1 MKAHSSS
8 TLPPGSVLIQSGQT
22 IPQSVS
28 MAALQANNVTSVPQ
42 NLQVWT
48 PSPSG
53 TITVSGITS
62 SRNSTNL
69 VTLPSGQTVLMA
81 NLVTTATTGSI
92 SLPTSS
98 LAKQQIQVPSG
109 PLATQLTNPT
119 VIQGPNGPMSMALPG
134 GIISN
139 NALNS
144 FNNPSN
150 AFVPNPMGNMAT
162 DQPVHIAQIIDNQLH
177 TGTACFT
184 TNAGFQGIAPMNQVI
199 LDSSSFNLGAAQTQ
213 NKLINMSPV
222 RPHTLVSSPMQHINV
237 GNSFVTAGNLP
248 RGLSSD
254 SSLSETVVGS
264 NTQNLSIQE
273 TAGYSVQDDS
283 SLVIQNSTSTI
294 PSSNTTLPEIPCST
308 EDSQTNIESKCVV
321 GEQTNSMF
329 TSSSLSELLT
339 EFEPHLQLD
348 HDVEEVMT
356 NLANEF
362 IVNCA
367 EKAQKLASHR
377 GSSSVEGKDVAFC
390 MEREWNIVVPGF
402 ISEERPMRK
411 NLTSEAHRQRLALM
425 KKQIKKY
432 NYFLYERNNF
442 DDHPI
447 FARRRS
453 TDHNKDERNPKTC
466 TGDPNSFIGKHLS
479 TSSLSRR
486 IQNVLF
492 CLVELN
498 PHNAVV
504 VIEKCII
511 TRQFPG
517 LVLDLLLGLVK
528 KDAYTLMFLKRILLD
543 SGQDIRSWMSN
554 FLKLS
559 SSASYLEK
567 LNFHFMAITTNL
579 IPHDSTIPLD
589 DSVILTAITLLRVL
603 AAFRGF
609 VNYNFP
615 PELSQKLLI
624 LLTHRTVIS
633 ERGLQYISYSL
644 AFLIG
649 LRWSLTTGL
658 SLDTGSNNHG
668 NNRISMSIDV
678 ENIIV
683 TWLQRLIDEQD
694 IFNSIT
700 QSSASSSL
708 SYLHNCNQLP
718 KTISY
723 IEPCYF
729 WLYYFIQINLR
740 I

>member
-62 SRNSTNL
+62 SRSSTNL

-98 LAKQQIQVPSG
+98 LAKQQIQVPSGIPPGSPIVLSNPNPTG

-248 RGLSSD
+248 RGLSVSLSSDIGISQSD

-425 KKQIKKY
+425 KKQIKK
-432 NYFLYERNNF
+432 
-442 DDHPI
+442 
-447 FARRRS
+447 
-453 TDHNKDERNPKTC
+453 
-466 TGDPNSFIGKHLS
+466 
-479 TSSLSRR
+479 
-486 IQNVLF
+486 
-492 CLVELN
+492 
-498 PHNAVV
+498 
-504 VIEKCII
+504 
-511 TRQFPG
+511 
-517 LVLDLLLGLVK
+517 
-528 KDAYTLMFLKRILLD
+528 M
-543 SGQDIRSWMSN
+543 
-554 FLKLS
+554 
-559 SSASYLEK
+559 
-567 LNFHFMAITTNL
+567 
-579 IPHDSTIPLD
+579 
-589 DSVILTAITLLRVL
+589 
-603 AAFRGF
+603 
-609 VNYNFP
+609 
-615 PELSQKLLI
+615 
-624 LLTHRTVIS
+624 
-633 ERGLQYISYSL
+633 
-644 AFLIG
+644 
-649 LRWSLTTGL
+649 
-658 SLDTGSNNHG
+658 
-668 NNRISMSIDV
+668 
-678 ENIIV
+678 
-683 TWLQRLIDEQD
+683 
-694 IFNSIT
+694 
-700 QSSASSSL
+700 
-708 SYLHNCNQLP
+708 
-718 KTISY
+718 
-723 IEPCYF
+723 
-729 WLYYFIQINLR
+729 
-740 I
+740 